1 MTINNIKELSDYS
14 AIKKLAA
21 ALHRFDSN
29 QHGAAIMIGA
39 GFSRSAARHVGGE
52 KKLPLWYEFSEKL
65 AAELNP
71 NETKLNFSDP
81 LRLAEEYRSYFGQ
94 AALNDRIRSE
104 IDDGAWRT
112 GELYQSLLKLPWS
125 EVMTTNWDT
134 LLERAAKDIL
144 SPYYTPVTKASDFT
158 WAQSPRIVKL
168 HGTIGTT
175 DSFIAAQE
183 DYRTYPEKF
192 APFVNFARQVFIE
205 KELCLLGFSGDD
217 PNFLHWAG
225 WVRDNLAGH
234 ARKIYLVGALKL
246 TAARRKHLES
256 MNIAPI
262 DLWDAVKGFDGH
274 DLRHKM
280 ATDFFLQA
288 MRDEGESKAKP
299 HKWVTG
305 KQLPEQANQDD
316 FARKHKD
323 HEYAAALLVAKLST
337 LQNDRK
343 SYPGWLVCP
352 PSLRWQVKSQ
362 IIDLSLNENNVAALA
377 PNDRAQLLY
386 EVAWR
391 YTITFDYIAPWLTV
405 ALFNVAN
412 SDDSFGLSKTQQME
426 IVLLLLKNSRY
437 DTGDSE
443 TDNSATK
450 EQIKILTTVLEAN
463 TQYLADCSAEIA
475 YHKAIVARDELDYI
489 SMEAL
494 IDKVEGEDVIWKFR
508 KSSLL
513 MVCGRFSEGKLILA
527 EAYRELRERYRYDQN
542 SIRILS
548 RLALGHLLLQ
558 AATEYQA
565 NENIE
570 PLPITFKE
578 WLCDPWDLIENI
590 RGIVSKQQEEYF
602 KNRNPIKPSFA
613 QGHYRDNS
621 DQRKLSN
628 ETSVFLLLDGMTIR
642 TGIPLRSG
650 SPYMTVD
657 LLVSTAEKL
666 VLSGGIGVELWD
678 FILTIHSASSENSAS
693 VEGVLSR
700 IGIARASEV
709 VVSTLVTRVL
719 QATDYWRERRSSGTT
734 DQQSHALSA
743 LRVLVEVLARLVVR
757 VPPDKAKEIFHL
769 AISIGQQTNLQHHWI
784 GEALD
789 HLLSHSLVSVP
800 ESVHGELLADALAFP
815 LQSEVVNGNRWPN
828 PIIDHPNERMYYNGI
843 EKRVGELIE
852 AVSQNGSNL
861 NAEALTRLLPLAQ
874 KDGFLTIEERK
885 KLAIAIWGN
894 PASFDVI
901 PNINLYSHALLL
913 FPSPD
918 ENQTKIAVQ
927 NYLFEHGEDVLTDT
941 QKDLSRFPSP
951 EIQHALSIY
960 NGMANAAANQQ
971 TRLLP
976 THAQASKLFE
986 RLVVWRP
993 SVEKDDFFGSLSSS
1007 RKQLIESICYALSYA
1022 IVPALSDE
1030 AKTIKSFEQLL
1041 AFYTQIDGAA
1051 TVIPAFVYFSHLND
1065 ETANIIERIIQK
1077 SLQGRKSSEISYA
1090 ATALQKWMELLK
1102 ETHSPQFNRLIPRL
1116 IVIIESG
1123 RTVGLQYLL
1132 WVVGEFFKSNLL
1144 SADQIT
1150 TLIEVIPS
1158 VFDAADYANIEPS
1171 SQEAISAS
1179 TIREACVKLA
1189 TTLVSDNSRNSV
1201 LHDLLN
1207 RAKLDALPEVRFA
1220 SYAV

>member
-1 MTINNIKELSDYS
+1 MSINIKNLSDYS

-71 NETKLNFSDP
+71 NEKKLSFSDP

-104 IDDGAWRT
+104 IDDSAWRA

-175 DSFIAAQE
+175 DSFVAAQE

-256 MNIAPI
+256 INIAPI
-262 DLWDAVKGFDGH
+262 DLWDAVKGFDSH
-274 DLRHKM
+274 DLQHKM

-299 HKWVTG
+299 HKWVTS
-305 KQLPEQANQDD
+305 KRLLEQANPDD
-316 FARKHKD
+316 FTRKHKD
-323 HEYAAALLVAKLST
+323 HEYAAGLLVEQLST
-337 LQNDRK
+337 LQKDRK

-362 IIDLSLNENNVAALA
+362 VMDLPLNENSIAALA

-386 EVAWR
+386 EIAWR
-391 YTITFDYIAPWLTV
+391 YTITFDYIAPWLTD
-405 ALFNVAN
+405 ALFKVAH
-412 SDDSFGLSKTQQME
+412 SDDSFGLSKSQQME
-426 IVLLLLKNSRY
+426 IALLLLKNSRY
-437 DTGDSE
+437 LTADNDS
-443 TDNSATK
+443 DAIQ
-450 EQIKILTTVLEAN
+450 EQIKILTTILEAN

-475 YHKAIVARDELDYI
+475 YHKAVVARDELDYF

-494 IDKVEGEDVIWKFR
+494 IEKIEGEDVIWKFR

-513 MVCGRFSEGKLILA
+513 MACGRFSDSKLILV

-542 SIRILS
+542 SIRLLS
-548 RLALGHLLLQ
+548 RLALGHLLLK
-558 AATEYQA
+558 ATTEYQT
-565 NENIE
+565 NENVE
-570 PLPITFKE
+570 PLPVTFKE
-578 WLCDPWDLIENI
+578 WLCDPWDWIENI
-590 RGIVSKQQEEYF
+590 RELVSKQQEKYF
-602 KNRNPIKPSFA
+602 KNQNPIKPSFA

-621 DQRKLSN
+621 NQRNFSN
-628 ETSVFLLLDGMTIR
+628 ETSEFLLLDGLMNR

-650 SPYMTVD
+650 SPYMMVD
-657 LLVSTAEKL
+657 LLATTAEKL
-666 VLSGGIGVELWD
+666 VLSGGVGVELWD

-693 VEGVLSR
+693 VDGVLSR

-709 VVSTLVTRVL
+709 VVSTLATRVL
-719 QATDYWRERRSSGTT
+719 HATEYWRERVSNGIK
-734 DQQSHALSA
+734 DQQRHALSA
-743 LRVLVEVLARLVVR
+743 IRVLAEVLARLVVR
-757 VPPDKAKEIFHL
+757 VSPMKAKEIFNL
-769 AISIGQQTNLQHHWI
+769 AVSIGQQTNLQHHWMC
-784 GEALD
+784 EALD
-789 HLLSHSLVSVP
+789 HLLTHSLESVP
-800 ESVHGELLADALAFP
+800 KSEQGELLGAALAFP
-815 LQSEVVNGNRWPN
+815 LRSEAFNESRWPN
-828 PIIDHPNERMYYNGI
+828 PVIYHPNERSYYIGI
-843 EKRVGELIE
+843 EKRISELIE
-852 AVSQNGSNL
+852 VVSHNGSNL
-861 NAEALTRLLPLAQ
+861 NTEALARLLPLAQ
-874 KDGFLTIEERK
+874 KEGFLKINESE

-894 PASFDVI
+894 PASFEFI
-901 PNINLYSHALLL
+901 PNINLYPHALLL
-913 FPSPD
+913 FPSPND
-918 ENQTKIAVQ
+918 SQTKVAVQ
-927 NYLFEHGEDVLTDT
+927 NYLFEHGEDVLADT
-941 QKDLSRFPSP
+941 NKELRSFPSP
-951 EIQHALSIY
+951 EIQRAASIY
-960 NGMANAAANQQ
+960 MGMANAAAHNQ

-976 THAQASKLFE
+976 SPEQASKLFE
-986 RLVVWRP
+986 RLVAWRP
-993 SVEKDDFFGSLSSS
+993 SIERDDFFGSGSNS
-1007 RKQLIESICYALSYA
+1007 RKQLIESICCALSYA
-1022 IVPALSDE
+1022 IVPALSE
-1030 AKTIKSFEQLL
+1030 SSKTIKSFEELHS
-1041 AFYTQIDGAA
+1041 FYLQIDGATA
-1051 TVIPAFVYFSHLND
+1051 VIPAFVYFSHLD
-1065 ETANIIERIIQK
+1065 DKTANTVEKIIQK
-1077 SLQGRKSSEISYA
+1077 SLQGRKSSEVSYA
-1090 ATALQKWMELLK
+1090 ATALQKWQELLK
-1102 ETHSPQFNRLIPRL
+1102 ATQPPQFSRLISRL

-1132 WVVGEFFKSNLL
+1132 WVVGEFFKCNLL
-1144 SADQIT
+1144 SSDQIA
-1150 TLIEVIPS
+1150 TLKEAIPN
-1158 VFDAADYANIEPS
+1158 VFDAADYINIEPS

-1179 TIREACVKLA
+1179 SIREACVKLA
-1189 TTLVSDNSRNSV
+1189 TILISDDSKDSV
-1201 LHDLLN
+1201 LHDLLEI
-1207 RAKLDALPEVRFA
+1207 AKVDALPEVRFA
-1220 SYAV
+1220 QYDL

>member
-1 MTINNIKELSDYS
+1 MSINIKSLSDYS
-14 AIKKLAA
+14 AIKKLAS

-71 NETKLNFSDP
+71 NEKKLNFSDP

-246 TAARRKHLES
+246 TASRRKHLES
-256 MNIAPI
+256 INIAPI

-274 DLRHKM
+274 DLQHKM
-280 ATDFFLQA
+280 ATEFFLQA
-288 MRDEGESKAKP
+288 MRDEGDSKAKP
-299 HKWVTG
+299 YKWVTS
-305 KQLPEQANQDD
+305 KPPVEQANLDD

-337 LQNDRK
+337 LQTDRN

-362 IIDLSLNENNVAALA
+362 IMDLSLNQNSIDALA
-377 PNDRAQLLY
+377 PNSRAQLLY
-386 EVAWR
+386 EIAWR
-391 YTITFDYIAPWLTV
+391 YAITFDYIAPWLV
-405 ALFNVAN
+405 NALFKVAN
-412 SDDSFGLSKTQQME
+412 SDESFGLSKSQQME
-426 IVLLLLKNSRY
+426 IALLLLRNSRY
-437 DTGDSE
+437 QTA
-443 TDNSATK
+443 DNESDDNAIQ
-450 EQIKILTTVLEAN
+450 EQIKILTTALEAN
-463 TQYLADCSAEIA
+463 SQYLVDCAAEIA
-475 YHKAIVARDELDYI
+475 YHKATLARDKLDYFSI
-489 SMEAL
+489 EAL
-494 IDKVEGEDVIWKFR
+494 IEKIEGEDVIWKYR

-513 MVCGRFSEGKLILA
+513 MTCGRFSEGKLILA

-542 SIRILS
+542 SIHILS
-548 RLALGHLLLQ
+548 RLALGHLLLK
-558 AATEYQA
+558 AATEYDT

-570 PLPITFKE
+570 PLPITYKE
-578 WLCDPWDLIENI
+578 WLCDPWDWIESI
-590 RGIVSKQQEEYF
+590 REIVSKQQEKYF
-602 KNRNPIKPSFA
+602 KNQNPIKPSFA

-621 DQRKLSN
+621 NQRNFSN
-628 ETSVFLLLDGMTIR
+628 ETSEFLLLNGLMNR

-650 SPYMTVD
+650 SPFMMVD
-657 LLVSTAEKL
+657 LLASTAERL

-678 FILTIHSASSENSAS
+678 FILTIHCASNENSAS

-709 VVSTLVTRVL
+709 VVSILVTHVL
-719 QATDYWRERRSSGTT
+719 HATEYWRERVSNGTT
-734 DQQSHALSA
+734 DQRQHAISA

-757 VPPDKAKEIFHL
+757 VSPIKAKEIFHL
-769 AISIGQQTNLQHHWI
+769 AVSIGQQANLQHFWMS
-784 GEALD
+784 EALD
-789 HLLSHSLVSVP
+789 HLLSHSLESVP
-800 ESVHGELLADALAFP
+800 KSEQGELLAIALAFP
-815 LQSEVVNGNRWPN
+815 LQSEAVNESRWPN
-828 PIIDHPNERMYYNGI
+828 PVIYHPNERSYYIGI
-843 EKRVGELIE
+843 EKRINELIE
-852 AVSQNGSNL
+852 VVSHNGSNL
-861 NAEALTRLLPLAQ
+861 NTEALARLLPLAQ
-874 KDGFLTIEERK
+874 KEGFLKINESE

-894 PASFDVI
+894 PASFEFI
-901 PNINLYSHALLL
+901 PNINLYPHALLL
-913 FPSPD
+913 FPSPND
-918 ENQTKIAVQ
+918 SQTKVAVQ
-927 NYLFEHGEDVLTDT
+927 NYLFEHGEDVLADT
-941 QKDLSRFPSP
+941 QKELRSFPSP
-951 EIQHALSIY
+951 EIQLAASIY
-960 NGMANAAANQQ
+960 MGMANAAAHNQ

-976 THAQASKLFE
+976 SPEQASKLFE
-986 RLVVWRP
+986 RLVAWRP
-993 SVEKDDFFGSLSSS
+993 SIERDDFFGSSRGS
-1007 RKQLIESICYALSYA
+1007 RKQLIESICSALSYA
-1022 IVPALSDE
+1022 IVPALSE
-1030 AKTIKSFEQLL
+1030 SSKTIKSFEELHS
-1041 AFYTQIDGAA
+1041 FYLQIDEAA
-1051 TVIPAFVYFSHLND
+1051 AVIPAFVYFSHLD
-1065 ETANIIERIIQK
+1065 DKTAITVEKIIQK
-1077 SLQGRKSSEISYA
+1077 FLQGRKSSDVSYA
-1090 ATALQKWMELLK
+1090 ATALQKWQELL
-1102 ETHSPQFNRLIPRL
+1102 EAPQSPQFSRLISRL

-1132 WVVGEFFKSNLL
+1132 WVAGELFKSNLL
-1144 SADQIT
+1144 SVEQIT
-1150 TLIEVIPS
+1150 TLKEVIPN
-1158 VFDAADYANIEPS
+1158 VFDAADYTNIEAS

-1179 TIREACVKLA
+1179 SIRGACVKLA
-1189 TTLVSDNSRNSV
+1189 ITLISEDSKDNA
-1201 LHDLLN
+1201 LHDLLES
-1207 RAKLDALPEVRFA
+1207 AKVDALPEVRFA
-1220 SYAV
+1220 QYDV